1 MQKTIRQ
8 AIPFEELAANMKND
22 GRSCKSSRYSRKNSF
37 ISEQEADARVAIV
50 GLTFGSMAIIAICL
64 GLWIVFHTISTAQ
77 AHEGPIYIKSEL
89 TKAQIKQL
97 NIMPARIEKHGK
109 R

>member
-1 MQKTIRQ
+1 MRTIRQ
-8 AIPFEELAANMKND
+8 AIPFDEIAANMQNSGK
-22 GRSCKSSRYSRKNSF
+22 SCKSSRYSRKNSY

-50 GLTFGSMAIIAICL
+50 GITFGSMAIIAICL
-64 GLWIVFHTISTAQ
+64 GLWIAWHGISTAQ

-89 TKAQIKQL
+89 SKSQIKQL
-97 NIMPARIEKHGK
+97 NIMPARSETHGK